1 MTAIPST
8 MRTIEITEPGAPE
21 VLVIGERSVPAVGAA
36 EILVKVAAAGVN
48 RADVMQRRGQYPPP
62 PGASDV
68 LGLEVSGTVAAV
80 GEAVSGWRVG
90 EAVCALLAGGGYADY
105 CVVPAPQ
112 CLPVPRGVA
121 VVDAAALPE
130 VVMTV
135 WTNVFQRARLARGE
149 TLLVHGGSSGIG
161 TMAIQL
167 ARELGAR
174 VFVTAGSAEKCAAC
188 QTLGAE
194 RAVNYRETDFTVAVR
209 EAAGDAGVDV
219 ILDMVGGDYLAR
231 NLDLLNVDGR
241 LVIIALMSGAHADIN
256 LSTLMRRRLTV
267 TGTTLRARSV
277 DEKAVLVNA
286 VRDKVW
292 PLVESGRVRPV
303 IHQRF
308 PLAQAAEAHRVME
321 ASTHVGKLLLVTD

>member
-1 MTAIPST
+1 
-8 MRTIEITEPGAPE
+8 
-21 VLVIGERSVPAVGAA
+21 
-36 EILVKVAAAGVN
+36 
-48 RADVMQRRGQYPPP
+48 
-62 PGASDV
+62 
-68 LGLEVSGTVAAV
+68 
-80 GEAVSGWRVG
+80 
-90 EAVCALLAGGGYADY
+90 
-105 CVVPAPQ
+105 
-112 CLPVPRGVA
+112 
-121 VVDAAALPE
+121 
-130 VVMTV
+130 MTV